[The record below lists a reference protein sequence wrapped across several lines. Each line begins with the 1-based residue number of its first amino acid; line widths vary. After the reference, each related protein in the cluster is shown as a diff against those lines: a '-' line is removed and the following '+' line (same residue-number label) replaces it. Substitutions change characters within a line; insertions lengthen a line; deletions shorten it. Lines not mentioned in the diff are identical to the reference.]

1 MPRRPR
7 LIEPGGIYHVTSHG
21 VDTIRIFREDRDRIL
36 FLNLL
41 APAARRFGWDVFLV
55 CLMDTHIHLLLQ
67 VDEPTLSVGMERV
80 KGDYARAYNRIY
92 GRRGHLFE
100 GRFGSR
106 QIASEAHL
114 LNTIRYIAMN
124 PVEARMCR
132 DPEEYAWCS
141 YGATVGARRRWPW
154 IPDAPLLAQFAPTRA
169 RAVEVLRDFVD
180 ERRALDP
187 AA

>member
-1 MPRRPR
+1 VPRRPR

-21 VDTIRIFREDRDRIL
+21 VDTIRIFRGDSDRVT

-41 APAARRFGWDVFLV
+41 APATRRFGWDVFMV
-55 CLMDTHIHLLLQ
+55 CLMDTHIHVLLQ
-67 VDEPTLSVGMERV
+67 VREPTLSVGMERI
-80 KGDYARAYNRIY
+80 KGDYARAYNRAY

-106 QIASEAHL
+106 QIATDGHL

-141 YGATVGARRRWPW
+141 YGATVGVGRRWPW
-154 IPDAPLLAQFAPTRA
+154 ISDEPMLAQFGPTRS
-169 RAVEVLRDFVD
+169 RAVEVLRDFVG
-180 ERRALDP
+180 ERRLLDP